1 MATFKNLKDLEA
13 YLKRNMHQVLKNSME
28 LERELAE
35 VMYKTVIDRVYNS
48 YTSSPEEMDKRRGN
62 NDGLSD
68 IRNMI
73 VTGVSLQPNGIVKV
87 VFENIAEGRDTME
100 DTLLVDAFE
109 QPSKNGHWNK
119 QGEWS
124 QDRSFINETAERIRQ
139 NPENVIAAIK
149 QGLESIGFKVQ

>member
-1 MATFKNLKDLEA
+1 MASFKNLKQLEA
-13 YLKRNMHQVLKNSME
+13 YLKMNIHQVLRDSME

-35 VMYKTVIDRVYNS
+35 IMYQTVIDRVYNS
-48 YTSSPEEMDKRRGN
+48 YTSSPEEMDKRRGD

-68 IRNMI
+68 IRNMV
-73 VTGVSLQPNGIVKV
+73 VTGVSIQPNGMVKV

-109 QPSKNGHWNK
+109 QPSKAGHWNR
-119 QGEWS
+119 QGVWS

-139 NPENVIAAIK
+139 NPEHVIAAIRK
-149 QGLESIGFKVQ
+149 GLKEKGFTVK